1 MELERIEG
9 NRAIYKENGKTITV
23 IREFPV
29 DIDVGFSSIIQS
41 LIDLIEQ
48 EEKDNVI
55 NEK

>member
-48 EEKDNVI
+48 EEK
-55 NEK
+55 